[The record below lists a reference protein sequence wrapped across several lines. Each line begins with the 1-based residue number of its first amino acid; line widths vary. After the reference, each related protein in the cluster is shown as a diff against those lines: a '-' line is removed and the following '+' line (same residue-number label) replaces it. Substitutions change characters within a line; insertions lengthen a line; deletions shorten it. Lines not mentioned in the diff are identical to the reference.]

1 MLLYFHMLYPQ
12 SISAREMQREY
23 RQVFAKANKEKK
35 PVVVFAHNK
44 PIGAVIGM
52 DILEKLQVDYI
63 VNQALRESKE
73 GKTVV
78 IDTPQKLKAL
88 FKTMRDEAKIK

>member
-1 MLLYFHMLYPQ
+1 VILYLYMLYSQ

-23 RQVFAKANKEKK
+23 RQVFAKANKGKK
-35 PVVVFAHNK
+35 PVVVFAHNR
-44 PIGAVIGM
+44 PLGAVIGM
-52 DILEKLQVDYI
+52 DMLEKLQVDYI

-78 IDTPQKLKAL
+78 IDTPQKLQSL